1 MLGFEDVNTTH
12 VTSLSAGGRAGEL
25 CLRVGYGSTR
35 DKLSPVRCFN
45 DHVQKPLRGAAK
57 QLCERT
63 AGLGEK

>member
-1 MLGFEDVNTTH
+1 MLGFEDADSTH

-25 CLRVGYGSTR
+25 CSRVGYGSTR
-35 DKLSPVRCFN
+35 DKLSPAECFN
-45 DHVQKPLRGAAK
+45 DHVQKPVPGAAK